1 MVQYP
6 VPVVKGPE
14 DIQVQVNQ
22 ICKALK
28 NTKADSI
35 LIWI

>member
-6 VPVVKGPE
+6 VPVVKEPE

-28 NTKADSI
+28 NTKAGI